1 MVFSYRILLGV
12 LLTPLFLNNLNAQ
25 LLLNE
30 LYANRPGAV
39 GNDEPYE
46 FIELKGTPG
55 TTLNKLYVVVFE
67 SDSGSAGNADLVIP
81 INNVSLGSNGLILI
95 GTQLGYPSV
104 NPETVFID
112 TLIFGL
118 PILENGSISFAVI
131 FSNTPILTDVDYD
144 TNNDG
149 VLDLPPGA
157 VVQDAVGWTNGE
169 LTALIYG
176 GVTLTQSAGTP
187 DAAVRFFDNNTPF
200 SQTAW
205 YNGDLATATTFDDL
219 EISSNFPD
227 GGGITPGDINIPNDG
242 LGLQEQ
248 GTSVDIFPNPC
259 SDKLYIKGMPTLT
272 DVEWTFTSIDGKL
285 VHATVQADGSLDT
298 SFLPHGLYILQGV
311 SSQIVFRKHI
321 LILR

>member
-1 MVFSYRILLGV
+1 MNSILRKSILAICFFISINAV
-12 LLTPLFLNNLNAQ
+12 QAQ

-30 LYANRPGAV
+30 IYANRPGSL
-39 GNDEPYE
+39 GTDEPFE

-55 TTLNKLYVVVFE
+55 TTLNKLYVVAFE

-81 INNVSLGSNGLILI
+81 INNVTLGSNGLIFI
-95 GTQLGYPSV
+95 GTQLGYPNI

-149 VLDLPPGA
+149 TLDLPAGA

-176 GVTLTQSAGTP
+176 GVSLTQAAGTP
-187 DAAVRFFDNNTPF
+187 DAAVRFFDNTTPF
-200 SQTAW
+200 SLAAW
-205 YNGDLATATTFDDL
+205 YNGDLATATTFDAL
-219 EISSNFPD
+219 EISSNFPE
-227 GGGITPGDINIPNDG
+227 GGEISPGDINLPNSG
-242 LGLQEQ
+242 LGISEALS
-248 GTSVDIFPNPC
+248 TLNLFPNPC
-259 SDKLYIKGMPTLT
+259 NDKVYLSNHTFAQSCNWHLIALNGMMIPAHFEL
-272 DVEWTFTSIDGKL
+272 
-285 VHATVQADGSLDT
+285 DGSLNSSD
-298 SFLPHGLYILQGV
+298 LPSGMYILQGV
-311 SSQIVFRKHI
+311 SAKSTFRRQIAVIH
-321 LILR
+321 

>member
-1 MVFSYRILLGV
+1 MIFSNRILWV
-12 LLTPLFLNNLNAQ
+12 ALLASLFLNTVNAQ

-30 LYANRPGAV
+30 LYVNRPGAV

-55 TTLNKLYVVVFE
+55 TILNKLYVVAFE

-81 INNVSLGSNGLILI
+81 INNITLGANGLLFI
-95 GTQLGYPSV
+95 GTQLGYPNI

-131 FSNTPILTDVDYD
+131 FSNTPILKDVDYD

-176 GVTLTQSAGTP
+176 GVILTQAAGTP
-187 DAAVRFFDNNTPF
+187 DAAVRFFNNTTPI
-200 SQTAW
+200 SQSAW
-205 YNGDLATATTFDDL
+205 YNGDLVTATAFDAL
-219 EISSNFPD
+219 ETSSNFPA
-227 GGGITPGDINIPNDG
+227 GGGITPGEYNVPNDG
-242 LGLQEQ
+242 LGFQNHL
-248 GTSVDIFPNPC
+248 VAIRAFPNPC
-259 SDKLYIKGMPTLT
+259 TDKLFIK
-272 DVEWTFTSIDGKL
+272 VANEWSKLIWDFTSIDGRFTTAR
-285 VHATVQADGSLDT
+285 VNSDGSLDT
-298 SFLPHGLYILQGV
+298 SGLPNGLYILSGK
-311 SSQIVFRKHI
+311 SNEILLREQILVAH
-321 LILR
+321 

>member
-1 MVFSYRILLGV
+1 MVFFYRILLGV
-12 LLTPLFLNNLNAQ
+12 LLTPLFLNTLNAQ

-30 LYANRPGAV
+30 LYVNRPGAL

-55 TTLNKLYVVVFE
+55 TTLNKLYVVAFE

-81 INNVSLGSNGLILI
+81 INNVTLGANGLIFI

-157 VVQDAVGWTNGE
+157 VVQDGWLDKRRVNG
-169 LTALIYG
+169 LNLWRRY
-176 GVTLTQSAGTP
+176 
-187 DAAVRFFDNNTPF
+187 
-200 SQTAW
+200 
-205 YNGDLATATTFDDL
+205 
-219 EISSNFPD
+219 
-227 GGGITPGDINIPNDG
+227 INP
-242 LGLQEQ
+242 
-248 GTSVDIFPNPC
+248 VCRYPRCC
-259 SDKLYIKGMPTLT
+259 SP
-272 DVEWTFTSIDGKL
+272 
-285 VHATVQADGSLDT
+285 
-298 SFLPHGLYILQGV
+298 
-311 SSQIVFRKHI
+311 VFRQ
-321 LILR
+321 